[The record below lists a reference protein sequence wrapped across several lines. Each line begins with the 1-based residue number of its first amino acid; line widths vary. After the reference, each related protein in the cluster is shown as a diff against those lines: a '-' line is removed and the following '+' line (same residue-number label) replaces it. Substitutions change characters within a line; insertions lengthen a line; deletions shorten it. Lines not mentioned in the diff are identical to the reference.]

1 MAFNQKQKTK
11 GWTMTI
17 CQNCDGVPTP
27 PSKRITI
34 IKFRKFD
41 AKFTKTWEPR
51 KQKPKYRWSTI
62 RKGQAYICRCCGSV
76 VRDGVTYKNLK
87 AAYPT
92 NLMQKI
98 FRAGKKPVT
107 EGA

>member
-1 MAFNQKQKTK
+1 MN
-11 GWTMTI
+11 I
-17 CQNCDGVPTP
+17 CPNCDGVPVPKTE
-27 PSKRITI
+27 RITYI
-34 IKFRKFD
+34 VFRKFK
-41 AKFTKTWEPR
+41 AKFTKQREPR
-51 KQKPKYRWSTI
+51 KQKPRYRWSTI
-62 RKGQAYICRCCGSV
+62 RKGQAYICRCCGAV

-107 EGA
+107 KGA